1 MRDLRTLV
9 TAAGGEVLKSK
20 ESLTGACDD
29 EEASTRLIVFNPEP
43 PEGIQLG
50 EEVSIYWQKIS
61 EAEELAAS
69 SGSKVISYT
78 WVLES
83 IAACELQPFVDLTSH
98 LAG

>member
-9 TAAGGEVLKSK
+9 TSAGGEVLKSK
-20 ESLTGACDD
+20 ECLTGACDD